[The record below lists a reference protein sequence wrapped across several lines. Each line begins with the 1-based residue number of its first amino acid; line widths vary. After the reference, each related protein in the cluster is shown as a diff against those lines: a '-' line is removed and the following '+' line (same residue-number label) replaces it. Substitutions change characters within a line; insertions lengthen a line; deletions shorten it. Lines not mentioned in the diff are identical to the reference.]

1 MWKQDCGGLSI
12 GGEAIEWEDRREREK
27 GVARRRLG
35 LICKWNGGGTRL
47 NFTSNGTGNFLLGD
61 EGGRRRGFTSN
72 QALRRVTWRYS
83 NLMYSSL
90 FLYLFPCPFLALFH
104 PQEDA
109 IFWHAP
115 RHLISLD
122 ETATEFLQPIELSGA
137 NFLPFSLPVYPEKA
151 RGQLP
156 LPLAYTFVSMENF
169 VWMVDWMDLIISVP
183 FIRRFLSWTNRK
195 SLILFINIF
204 GLLDFFLDSKR
215 FYLKYIYIVI

>member
-12 GGEAIEWEDRREREK
+12 GGETIEWEDRWEREK

-83 NLMYSSL
+83 KLMYSSL

-137 NFLPFSLPVYPEKA
+137 NFLPFSLPVYPEKVA
-151 RGQLP
+151 M
-156 LPLAYTFVSMENF
+156 ATF
-169 VWMVDWMDLIISVP
+169 L
-183 FIRRFLSWTNRK
+183 FLSRTLSFRWRT
-195 SLILFINIF
+195 SF
-204 GLLDFFLDSKR
+204 GWS
-215 FYLKYIYIVI
+215 IEWI

>member
-1 MWKQDCGGLSI
+1 MEACRSEERRLNGRI
-12 GGEAIEWEDRREREK
+12 GGK

-83 NLMYSSL
+83 KLMYSSL

-151 RGQLP
+151 RGHLP
-156 LPLAYTFVSMENF
+156 LRVYFRFDGELRLDGRLNGFNNQRAFYQT
-169 VWMVDWMDLIISVP
+169 IS
-183 FIRRFLSWTNRK
+183 
-195 SLILFINIF
+195 
-204 GLLDFFLDSKR
+204 FLDESKISII
-215 FYLKYIYIVI
+215 IY